1 MHPPPNATAYPPEL
15 SPPPK
20 LASSR
25 LSRYLNSLGLRPND
39 PPHDLNETNFYT
51 STSALDL
58 TFSSPPSFSS
68 HFNFAGLATSA
79 SQAPQLD
86 ANPEADS
93 FAYIETLLES
103 LAVLGKLGSAL
114 DIVAQRL
121 QGEIYSLVECTLDEV
136 EERTEE
142 FKRVSLFS
150 AASLGR
156 RSEGGYIFVANDS
169 IGVALDGIISSIPA
183 KGIFLRTFSLR
194 LAALESSTKQVDQE
208 TLKDFFW
215 TVYSKLDAVTQGL
228 RVVCEVANRIGSV
241 CHNLG
246 KQLQT
251 NLLF

>member
-1 MHPPPNATAYPPEL
+1 
-15 SPPPK
+15 
-20 LASSR
+20 
-25 LSRYLNSLGLRPND
+25 
-39 PPHDLNETNFYT
+39 
-51 STSALDL
+51 
-58 TFSSPPSFSS
+58 
-68 HFNFAGLATSA
+68 
-79 SQAPQLD
+79 
-86 ANPEADS
+86 
-93 FAYIETLLES
+93 
-103 LAVLGKLGSAL
+103 
-114 DIVAQRL
+114 L

-142 FKRVSLFS
+142 SKRVSLFS

-183 KGIFLRTFSLR
+183 KGILLRTFSLR

-241 CHNLG
+241 CHNFG

-251 NLLF
+251 NLLFQRKDFKDSSGAKPGTLFPLTDVWLPIQAEVCSTVIPFNKIQSDLQVRTLLHDYLTDEEQSSVAGRNPISSINEILREGRFTRDKQKVSMKFHRISESERSTCSLYSDSRILI

>member
-1 MHPPPNATAYPPEL
+1 M
-15 SPPPK
+15 
-20 LASSR
+20 SS
-25 LSRYLNSLGLRPND
+25 SSLP
-39 PPHDLNETNFYT
+39 
-51 STSALDL
+51 SA
-58 TFSSPPSFSS
+58 PSFSS
-68 HFNFAGLATSA
+68 NINLVALATSA

-86 ANPEADS
+86 ANPEGDS

-142 FKRVSLFS
+142 SKRVSLFS

-156 RSEGGYIFVANDS
+156 RSEGGYIFVGNDS
-169 IGVALDGIISSIPA
+169 VGITLDGVVPSMPP
-183 KGIFLRTFSLR
+183 KGIPFRAFSLR

-208 TLKDFFW
+208 ILKDFFW

-241 CHNLG
+241 CYI
-246 KQLQT
+246 
-251 NLLF
+251 LFSKSFVLTCITSAKRF